1 MNPDQQEHHRV
12 PLDLTAYAHRV
23 RSSGCF
29 VCAVAAGD
37 PDYDYEQVVF
47 DDGEHI
53 AFLDRYPTLYGKV
66 LVAPRAH
73 VEHVV
78 RDLTVEA
85 YLRLQTVVYR
95 VARAVESAVPSDR
108 TYLLSLGS
116 QQGNA
121 HLHWHI
127 APLAPGTPYDRQ
139 QFHALMT
146 ENGVL
151 PWSHGKAAELAAQ
164 LRAVLTGE

>member
-1 MNPDQQEHHRV
+1 MTERLPM
-12 PLDLTAYAHRV
+12 DLQAYEERART
-23 RSSGCF
+23 GPCF
-29 VCAVAAGD
+29 ICAFAAGD
-37 PDYDYEQVVF
+37 PEYRHETVYE
-47 DDGEHI
+47 DEEHV
-53 AFLDRYPTLYGKV
+53 AFLDRYPTLPGKI
-66 LVAPRAH
+66 LVAPKQH

-78 RDLTVEA
+78 RDLDEAA
-85 YLRLQTVVYR
+85 YLRLMGVVRR
-95 VARAVESAVPSDR
+95 VALAAEAVLSPER

-127 APLAPGTPYDRQ
+127 AGLPEGVPYGQQ

-151 PWSHGKAAELAAQ
+151 SVTQQESAGLAAR
-164 LRAVLTGE
+164 LRQAVVAAG